1 MQTIFKLLVEKEIL
15 KNEDE
20 VSSTK
25 SGSIIYWSKSRAA
38 FAFVFTTLSPGNLA
52 NNVAK
57 CVENYAGT
65 GNANQGLMRACI
77 FFPPQKNVQ
86 LQMQA
91 ILYSRVFN
99 QQREALKPAA
109 AENWHDELNQ
119 PDWSKNVLKHVPV
132 RTRRLPGKQRG
143 GGGFDSI
150 AEEAEE

>member
-1 MQTIFKLLVEKEIL
+1 
-15 KNEDE
+15 
-20 VSSTK
+20 
-25 SGSIIYWSKSRAA
+25 
-38 FAFVFTTLSPGNLA
+38 
-52 NNVAK
+52 
-57 CVENYAGT
+57 
-65 GNANQGLMRACI
+65 MRACI